1 MLAFLGD
8 HFVDESPVLATAPA
22 PAPGPAPV
30 PAPQSTGAGP
40 LGPAD
45 TLPEVPSRMQR
56 RRKQR
61 LFEAGA
67 SGGSG
72 DGESTPPGTPSHKV
86 MLTQELTRY
95 VAEGVHADTD
105 DFSLP
110 GFWLRRSSPTLAE
123 GTTTS
128 VAPAEMPHL
137 GLIARLYRGVEATS
151 CQSERN
157 FSSLSFLLASLRST
171 MGTFKVEQMMFL
183 RLNQGFIPEVK
194 KAYQEMVTKL
204 KDRREKCVSAVASV
218 QGAAAG
224 ETVVVDLVS

>member
-1 MLAFLGD
+1 
-8 HFVDESPVLATAPA
+8 
-22 PAPGPAPV
+22 
-30 PAPQSTGAGP
+30 
-40 LGPAD
+40 
-45 TLPEVPSRMQR
+45 MQR

-61 LFEAGA
+61 LFAAGA

-86 MLTQELTRY
+86 TLTQELTRY

-137 GLIARLYRGVEATS
+137 ALIARLYHGVEATS

-157 FSSLSFLLASLRST
+157 FSALSFLLASLRST

-194 KAYQEMVTKL
+194 AYQEMVTKQ
-204 KDRREKCVSAVASV
+204 KDRREKCV
-218 QGAAAG
+218 
-224 ETVVVDLVS
+224 